1 MIEGNPNQTK
11 WTDTGTSFI
20 TEGKCALQVA
30 SQPNL
35 HFVGLWRKLEHLEQT
50 FQFISVILCPFG
62 YISFWT
68 LDSLLLGQQWQLLLI
83 EIHKVKNSIIRR
95 KYVID
100 IQ

>member
-1 MIEGNPNQTK
+1 MIEDNTNQTK
-11 WTDTGTSFI
+11 WTDTGTSFM
-20 TEGKCALQVA
+20 TEGECALRV
-30 SQPNL
+30 
-35 HFVGLWRKLEHLEQT
+35 VGLWRKLEHLEQT

-83 EIHKVKNSIIRR
+83 EIYKVKNSIIRR